1 MTMIMNKFLLTRKR
15 QGSQPYSQFD
25 NLNLRFMRGGSGRSS
40 TGSRRSDFMV
50 TEAGAGGGEGG
61 HGAAVE
67 GGHHQTQTSQY
78 SQWTGCS
85 RY

>member
-50 TEAGAGGGEGG
+50 TEAGTAGDTVTERGRP
-61 HGAAVE
+61 
-67 GGHHQTQTSQY
+67 QTSQF
-78 SQWTGCS
+78 SQWPG
-85 RY
+85 

>member
-1 MTMIMNKFLLTRKR
+1 
-15 QGSQPYSQFD
+15 
-25 NLNLRFMRGGSGRSS
+25 
-40 TGSRRSDFMV
+40 MV

-85 RY
+85 RYQFVKMIFKPGEETQYQVREKEEKM